1 MFESRIKASTVTPLS
16 SVNERPGAQ
25 GPSKSLLE
33 FTKARFIRL
42 RFQRLQTLAID
53 QAILG
58 NRLTTFATT
67 RQYRKAIQRFCL
79 SRCRQTHGC
88 KIFLRY
94 RMSRKPL
101 HVVALSLVE
110 NVKISGCIFNQYIW
124 KCDGYRLL
132 VPHTVRIERRN
143 SNCFVQS
150 IAYFFDHY
158 ITLFHVGS
166 RGVKTKTSKPKSQKT
181 IFHIS
186 DYREPFSIYS
196 IYRYFF

>member
-1 MFESRIKASTVTPLS
+1 
-16 SVNERPGAQ
+16 
-25 GPSKSLLE
+25 
-33 FTKARFIRL
+33 
-42 RFQRLQTLAID
+42 
-53 QAILG
+53 
-58 NRLTTFATT
+58 
-67 RQYRKAIQRFCL
+67 
-79 SRCRQTHGC
+79 
-88 KIFLRY
+88 
-94 RMSRKPL
+94 MSRKPL

-150 IAYFFDHY
+150 IAYFFDHH

-166 RGVKTKTSKPKSQKT
+166 RVGENKDFKTQKSKT

-196 IYRYFF
+196 IYRYFFLVYFFKAMRHILNTAT